1 MDYSD
6 TLTEKKEIK
15 KREKKKIE
23 KPKRQKKMFAYII
36 MKTWLYGKH
45 QLINMFIT
53 VDLPIPKVYYVHLL

>member
-1 MDYSD
+1 MKKWILIVIMIFSVIGISTMDYSD

-36 MKTWLYGKH
+36 MRT
-45 QLINMFIT
+45 
-53 VDLPIPKVYYVHLL
+53 